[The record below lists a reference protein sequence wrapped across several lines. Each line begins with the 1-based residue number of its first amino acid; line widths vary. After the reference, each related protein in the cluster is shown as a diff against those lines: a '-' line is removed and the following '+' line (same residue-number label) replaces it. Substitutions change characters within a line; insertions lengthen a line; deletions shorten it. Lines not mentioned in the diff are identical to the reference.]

1 MSEAKEGCA
10 WLEDVE
16 ESTFIRFSQY
26 AYTGDYIAADPE
38 VLLDAST
45 IALPPSESD
54 FKFDINETVAIAV
67 EERWDPIS
75 TTIPPNV
82 EVEQAADDP
91 EPEQALIDA
100 ASRGF
105 SASKSKKKIFKKR
118 MVDDGWEI
126 PSSTRKEKLWNVFQH
141 RTNAVSTP
149 QFHPRKNRESC
160 EDYTDVFLCH
170 ARLYVFAE
178 KYDIVSLRKLSLS
191 KLHQTLCVFTLYKE
205 RVGDIVTLLQYSY
218 ANTAHRSPTYDRLR
232 SLVIL
237 YAACVVEDLVP
248 SSDFKA
254 LLEEPGELA
263 SDLVVEIINRLD

>member
-10 WLEDVE
+10 LLEDVD

-26 AYTGDYIAADPE
+26 AYTGDYIAANPE
-38 VLLDAST
+38 ILLEAST

-54 FKFDINETVAIAV
+54 FKIDINETVCVAV
-67 EERWDPIS
+67 EELWEIS
-75 TTIPPNV
+75 PTIPPNV
-82 EVEQAADDP
+82 EVGQAADGPDL
-91 EPEQALIDA
+91 ETGLTTAD
-100 ASRGF
+100 SWGF
-105 SASKSKKKIFKKR
+105 TASKSKKKMSKKR
-118 MVDDGWEI
+118 TDDACWES
-126 PSSTRKEKLWNVFQH
+126 PSSTRKEKLWKVFQH
-141 RTNAVSTP
+141 RANAVSTP
-149 QFHPRKNRESC
+149 RFHPRKNLKSC

-178 KYDIVSLRKLSLS
+178 KYDIGPLRKISLN
-191 KLHQTLCVFTLYKE
+191 KLHQTLCVFTLYKV

-218 ANTAHRSPTYDRLR
+218 ANTAHRSPTDDPLR

-263 SDLVVEIINRLD
+263 SDLVLNMINRLD